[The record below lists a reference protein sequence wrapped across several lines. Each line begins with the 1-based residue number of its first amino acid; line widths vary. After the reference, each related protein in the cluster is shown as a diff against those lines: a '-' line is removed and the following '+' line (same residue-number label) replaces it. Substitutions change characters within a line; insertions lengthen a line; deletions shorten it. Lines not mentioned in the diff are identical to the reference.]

1 MAPRMRKN
9 KTRKNGN
16 GKGKRN
22 GNSRPRTT
30 TRQNIQTGSNGLS
43 NQGAIHRP
51 MITRKFVEAGS
62 DFLGPLTVRSS
73 PSNTAERI
81 LLSNSISPSAFPGTR
96 LTQLSN
102 LWERYRFRKFRLR
115 WVPAVPKTI
124 ACQLIVYQ
132 DTDPLDDPTT
142 ISDPDALVRQA
153 TAQAGSQQFNFINPM
168 SIDLARRSDDQLY
181 YTGVDK
187 QNERFSRQGNFYV
200 IQVTDPLNFNGGPIT
215 TDIMAGSLY
224 VDWVC
229 EFQIAQINP
238 SVVIS
243 NNPPDQFSSPLITTA
258 RPIPIGSP
266 AATLGIVTTNGPSFL
281 YLSGLKITKDPI
293 VDSLIS
299 VLISNV
305 QTNTVFNL
313 LANSAGADTTPVS
326 LPAGAYNV
334 SITASIGEN
343 VLNTYTV
350 SAISDQP
357 GFILDYVPNV

>member
-1 MAPRMRKN
+1 MRKN

-16 GKGKRN
+16 GNGKRN
-22 GNSRPRTT
+22 GNRRSRIT

-51 MITRKFVEAGS
+51 MIVRKFVEAGS

-73 PSNTAERI
+73 PNSTADRI

-96 LTQLSN
+96 LTQMSN

-132 DTDPLDDPTT
+132 DTDPLDDPTA
-142 ISDPDALVRQA
+142 IPNADALVRQA

-200 IQVTDPLNFNGGPIT
+200 IQVTDPLNFNGEAIT
-215 TDIMAGSLY
+215 SDIMAGSLY

-238 SVVIS
+238 TAVLT
-243 NNPPDQFSSPLITTA
+243 NNPPGQFSSPLITTA
-258 RPIPIGSP
+258 LPIPIGSP
-266 AATLGIVTTNGPSFL
+266 ATVLGTVTTNGPSFL
-281 YLSGLKITKDPI
+281 YLGGLKITLDPN
-293 VDSLIS
+293 VDPLIS
-299 VLISNV
+299 VLVNDV
-305 QTNTVFNL
+305 QTNTVL
-313 LANSAGADTTPVS
+313 RSLVNSISADTTPVS
-326 LPAGAYNV
+326 LPAGTHDI
-334 SITASIGEN
+334 SITSSTGQN

-357 GFILDYVPNV
+357 EFSLQYVPSV

>member
-1 MAPRMRKN
+1 MRKN

-16 GKGKRN
+16 GNGKRN
-22 GNSRPRTT
+22 GNRRSRIT

-51 MITRKFVEAGS
+51 MIARKFVEAGS

-73 PSNTAERI
+73 PNSTADRI

-96 LTQLSN
+96 LTQMSN

-132 DTDPLDDPTT
+132 DTDPLDDPT
-142 ISDPDALVRQA
+142 IIPDADALVRQA

-181 YTGVDK
+181 YTGADK
-187 QNERFSRQGNFYV
+187 QNERFNRQGNFYV
-200 IQVTDPLNFNGGPIT
+200 IQVTDPLNFNGEAIT
-215 TDIMAGSLY
+215 SDIMAGSLY

-238 SVVIS
+238 TAAL
-243 NNPPDQFSSPLITTA
+243 NPPDQFSSP
-258 RPIPIGSP
+258 R
-266 AATLGIVTTNGPSFL
+266 TLR
-281 YLSGLKITKDPI
+281 
-293 VDSLIS
+293 
-299 VLISNV
+299 
-305 QTNTVFNL
+305 
-313 LANSAGADTTPVS
+313 
-326 LPAGAYNV
+326 
-334 SITASIGEN
+334 
-343 VLNTYTV
+343 
-350 SAISDQP
+350 
-357 GFILDYVPNV
+357 

>member
-16 GKGKRN
+16 GNGKRN
-22 GNSRPRTT
+22 GNRRSRIT

-51 MITRKFVEAGS
+51 MIARKFVEAGS

-73 PSNTAERI
+73 PNNTADRI

-96 LTQLSN
+96 LTQMSN

-132 DTDPLDDPTT
+132 DTDPLDDPT
-142 ISDPDALVRQA
+142 IIPDADALVRQA

-181 YTGVDK
+181 YTGADK
-187 QNERFSRQGNFYV
+187 QNERFNRQGNFYV
-200 IQVTDPLNFNGGPIT
+200 IQVTDPLNFNGEAIT
-215 TDIMAGSLY
+215 SDIMAGSLY

-238 SVVIS
+238 TAVLT
-243 NNPPDQFSSPLITTA
+243 NNPPDQFSSPRITTA

-266 AATLGIVTTNGPSFL
+266 AAVLGTVTTNGPSFL
-281 YLSGLKITKDPI
+281 YLSGLKITRDPT
-293 VDSLIS
+293 VDSLTS
-299 VLISNV
+299 VLVNDV
-305 QTNTVFNL
+305 QTNTVFKG
-313 LANSAGADTTPVS
+313 LANSTGADTTPVS
-326 LPAGAYNV
+326 LPAGTYDI
-334 SITASIGEN
+334 SITSTIGQN

-357 GFILDYVPNV
+357 EFSLHYVPTV

>member
-1 MAPRMRKN
+1 MRKN

-16 GKGKRN
+16 GNGKRN
-22 GNSRPRTT
+22 GNRRPRTT

-62 DFLGPLTVRSS
+62 DFLGPLTVRSA
-73 PSNTAERI
+73 PSTTAERI
-81 LLSNSISPSAFPGTR
+81 LLSNSVSPSAFPGTR

-124 ACQLIVYQ
+124 ACQLIIYQ
-132 DTDPLDDPTT
+132 DTDPLDDPTV
-142 ISDPDALVRQA
+142 IPDADALVRQA

-200 IQVTDPLNFNGGPIT
+200 IQVTNPLNFNGEAIT
-215 TDIMAGSLY
+215 TDIMSGSLY

-238 SVVIS
+238 TVVLPNLAPSLFSTPSV
-243 NNPPDQFSSPLITTA
+243 SPNI
-258 RPIPIGSP
+258 PIPVGPPVGLGS
-266 AATLGIVTTNGPSFL
+266 VTTNGPSFL
-281 YLSGLKITKDPI
+281 YLSDLTMGTDTDINVFI
-293 VDSLIS
+293 NDSQ
-299 VLISNV
+299 V
-305 QTNTVFNL
+305 NL
-313 LANSAGADTTPVS
+313 LSNQNSQAGSQTTPIS
-326 LPAGAYNV
+326 LPAGVYDI
-334 SITASIGEN
+334 SISADPGSGFL
-343 VLNTYTV
+343 LNYTV
-350 SAISDQP
+350 SAISDHP
-357 GFILDYVPNV
+357 GFAIDYTSTNPITFAPVNA

>member
-1 MAPRMRKN
+1 MRKN

-16 GKGKRN
+16 GNGKRN
-22 GNSRPRTT
+22 GNRRPRVT

-73 PSNTAERI
+73 PDSTADRI
-81 LLSNSISPSAFPGTR
+81 LLFNSISPSAFPGTR
-96 LTQLSN
+96 LTQMSN

-132 DTDPLDDPTT
+132 DTDPLDDPT
-142 ISDPDALVRQA
+142 IIPDADALVRQA

-200 IQVTDPLNFNGGPIT
+200 IQVTDPLNFNGEAIT
-215 TDIMAGSLY
+215 SDIMAGSLY

-238 SVVIS
+238 IATLTS
-243 NNPPDQFSSPLITTA
+243 NPPDQFSSPLITTS

-266 AATLGIVTTNGPSFL
+266 ARTLGTVTTNGPSFL
-281 YLSGLKITKDPI
+281 YLSSLKITRDPT
-293 VDSLIS
+293 VDSTTS
-299 VLISNV
+299 VLVNNV
-305 QTNTVFNL
+305 QTNTVFEL
-313 LANSAGADTTPVS
+313 LANSTGADTTPVS
-326 LPAGAYNV
+326 LPAGTYGI
-334 SITASIGEN
+334 SITSSNGQN

-350 SAISDQP
+350 SAISNQP
-357 GFILDYVPNV
+357 GFSLDYVPFV